1 MAKTILEPHFRR
13 IRLWM
18 LSGRNEQNIC
28 RLGEKGSSLSTAL
41 WPSATLLSGY
51 GKKPAAVCR
60 SVISWQGN
68 WRGEVYQAEALGF
81 S

>member
-1 MAKTILEPHFRR
+1 MNR
-13 IRLWM
+13 IFA
-18 LSGRNEQNIC
+18 
-28 RLGEKGSSLSTAL
+28 RLGEEGSSLSTAL
-41 WPSATLLSGY
+41 RPSATLLSGY